1 MTRGGWRSYLLL
13 LRWQL
18 LRQRQFLPLLIAI
31 QIALGVG
38 VIYGFS
44 FLVPTVTP
52 TVALFFATGAPT
64 LSLILVGLTVVPQET
79 SLSRT
84 DGRLT
89 YVAALPVPRLAP
101 MLAEVSFWLLIQLPG
116 SLITLLLAGLHF
128 DVHLRLDPLIIPA
141 VALVSL
147 TSAALGYALAVSFP
161 PTAASQIASFLA
173 IALLLFSPINY
184 PLERLPQVLQHIHQV
199 LPVAYMADIIRG
211 ALSGR
216 YDANRATAFGV
227 VAEFAVVPASLED
240 VYASWIEPD
249 RLAS

>member
-1 MTRGGWRSYLLL
+1 MTRQAWRSYLLL

-18 LRQRQFLPLLIAI
+18 LRQRQFLPLLVAI

-44 FLVPTVTP
+44 VLVPTVTP
-52 TVALFFATGAPT
+52 NVALFFATGAPT

-79 SLSRT
+79 SQSRA

-89 YVAALPVPRLAP
+89 YIAALPVPRLAP
-101 MLAEVSFWLLIQLPG
+101 MLAEVSFWLLVQLPG
-116 SLITLLLAGLHF
+116 SVITLVLAALHF
-128 DVHLRLDPLIIPA
+128 DVHLRLDPLIVPA
-141 VALVSL
+141 VVLVAL
-147 TSAALGYALAVSFP
+147 TSAAVGYAIAVSLQ
-161 PTAASQIASFLA
+161 PTVAAQVGSFTG

-184 PLERLPQVLQHIHQV
+184 PLERLPQTLQHIHQV
-199 LPVAYMADIIRG
+199 LPVAYMADIVRG

-227 VAEFAVVPASLED
+227 VAAYCVAG
-240 VYASWIEPD
+240 
-249 RLAS
+249 LALSARAAARRR